1 MAHGLLETCQGELP
15 VRCAL
20 GLSPPVL
27 GGASVTKEKKLS
39 MSKRVTRVKTAFGA
53 LNESWPHD
61 FGQVI

>member
-1 MAHGLLETCQGELP
+1 MVFWKTFQGALP

-27 GGASVTKEKKLS
+27 GGTSVMKEKKLS
-39 MSKRVTRVKTAFGA
+39 MSKRATGVKIAFGA

-61 FGQVI
+61 FGQVL